1 METRTNEQ
9 VLSAYY
15 LWQDD
20 LIDIDVFFKALEK
33 IKKTKLVPFAS
44 SSGITEGQ
52 YNYIKRLQNEGKIPM
67 DQSLDITK
75 NEAQLVIHNALN
87 SQQIKPRE
95 TLQVIEEHGS
105 HSNSV
110 LVTDKTAD
118 TSDLFKDKTED
129 Y

>member
-20 LIDIDVFFKALEK
+20 LIDIDVFFKALDK
-33 IKKTKLVPFAS
+33 IKKTKLIQITS
-44 SSGITEGQ
+44 SAGITEGQ

-95 TLQVIEEHGS
+95 SLQVIEEHGS

-110 LVTDKTAD
+110 LVTDKPVD